1 MANEKPFDPFE
12 DLKKLAGRMEQDFF
26 ELVTG
31 SLHVPAAMSGKW
43 KPPLDIYE
51 LQDEI
56 IIKLEIAGVKRKE
69 ISIIQEGNRIRIF
82 GRRKMEDREQIHT
95 YHQMEINYGEFERVI
110 VISETVRIEEV
121 KASYKEGFLIIHARK
136 NGRKEETGRSRR
148 GAKR

>member
-1 MANEKPFDPFE
+1 MAKGKPFDPFD

-31 SLHVPAAMSGKW
+31 RIHVPAAMAEKW
-43 KPPLDIYE
+43 KPALDIYE

-56 IIKLEIAGVKRKE
+56 IIKLELAGVKRKE
-69 ISIIQEGNRIRIF
+69 ISIVQEGNRIRIS

-110 VISETVRIEEV
+110 VVSDTVRIEEV
-121 KASYKEGFLIIHARK
+121 KASYKDGFLIIHAQ
-136 NGRKEETGRSRR
+136 
-148 GAKR
+148 KRPAEVAVELNER

>member
-1 MANEKPFDPFE
+1 MAKGKSFDPFE

-31 SLHVPAAMSGKW
+31 RIHVPAAMGGKW

-51 LQDEI
+51 LEGQI
-56 IIKLEIAGVKRKE
+56 TIKLELAGVKRKE
-69 ISIIQEGNRIRIF
+69 ISIIQEGNRIRIS

-110 VISETVRIEEV
+110 VVSETVKIEEV
-121 KASYKEGFLIIHARK
+121 KASYKDGFLIIRAQKKLAEVVVELTER
-136 NGRKEETGRSRR
+136 
-148 GAKR
+148 

>member
-1 MANEKPFDPFE
+1 MAKGKPFDPFE

-31 SLHVPAAMSGKW
+31 RIHVPAAMAEKW

-56 IIKLEIAGVKRKE
+56 IIKLELAGVKRKE
-69 ISIIQEGNRIRIF
+69 ISIVQEGNRIRIS

-110 VISETVRIEEV
+110 VVSEAVRIEEV
-121 KASYKEGFLIIHARK
+121 KASYKDGFLIIHAQK
-136 NGRKEETGRSRR
+136 KPAEVVVGLNEG
-148 GAKR
+148 

>member
-1 MANEKPFDPFE
+1 MAKGKPFDPFE

-31 SLHVPAAMSGKW
+31 SLHVPAVMSGKW

-56 IIKLEIAGVKRKE
+56 IIKLELAGVKRKE
-69 ISIIQEGNRIRIF
+69 INIIQEGNRIRIS

-95 YHQMEINYGEFERVI
+95 YHQMEINYGEFERIII
-110 VISETVRIEEV
+110 VSETVRIEEV
-121 KASYKEGFLIIHARK
+121 KASYKDGFLTIRARK
-136 NGRKEETGRSRR
+136 KPVEAVR
-148 GAKR
+148 GLAER

>member
-1 MANEKPFDPFE
+1 MAKGKPFDPFE

-31 SLHVPAAMSGKW
+31 RIHVPAAMVEKW

-56 IIKLEIAGVKRKE
+56 IIKLELAGVKRKE
-69 ISIIQEGNRIRIF
+69 ISIVQEGNRIRIS

-110 VISETVRIEEV
+110 VVSEAVRIEEV
-121 KASYKEGFLIIHARK
+121 KASYKDGFLIIHAQKKPAEVVVGLNER
-136 NGRKEETGRSRR
+136 
-148 GAKR
+148 

>member
-1 MANEKPFDPFE
+1 MAKEKSFDPFE

-31 SLHVPAAMSGKW
+31 RIHVPAATGAKW

-51 LQDEI
+51 LEDQI
-56 IIKLEIAGVKRKE
+56 IIKLELAGVKRKE
-69 ISIIQEGNRIRIF
+69 ISIIQEGNRIRIS

-110 VISETVRIEEV
+110 VVSETVRIDEV
-121 KASYKEGFLIIHARK
+121 KASYKDGFLIIHAQKKPAEVVVGLNER
-136 NGRKEETGRSRR
+136 
-148 GAKR
+148 

>member
-1 MANEKPFDPFE
+1 MAKGKPFDPFE

-31 SLHVPAAMSGKW
+31 RIHVPAAMAEKW

-56 IIKLEIAGVKRKE
+56 IIKLELAGVKRKE
-69 ISIIQEGNRIRIF
+69 ISIVQEGNRIRIS

-110 VISETVRIEEV
+110 VVSEAVRIEEV
-121 KASYKEGFLIIHARK
+121 KASYKDGFLIIHAQKKPAEVVVGLNER
-136 NGRKEETGRSRR
+136 
-148 GAKR
+148 

>member
-1 MANEKPFDPFE
+1 MAKEKPFDPFE

-31 SLHVPAAMSGKW
+31 RIHVPAAMGAKW

-51 LQDEI
+51 LEDQI
-56 IIKLEIAGVKRKE
+56 IIKLELAGVKRKE
-69 ISIIQEGNRIRIF
+69 ISIIQEGNRIRIS

-110 VISETVRIEEV
+110 VVSETVRIDEV
-121 KASYKEGFLIIHARK
+121 KASYKDGFLIIHAQKKPAEVVVGLNER
-136 NGRKEETGRSRR
+136 
-148 GAKR
+148 

>member
-1 MANEKPFDPFE
+1 MAKGKPFDPFE
-12 DLKKLAGRMEQDFF
+12 DLKKLAGQMEQDFF

-31 SLHVPAAMSGKW
+31 RIHVPAGMAEKW

-56 IIKLEIAGVKRKE
+56 IIKLELAGVKRKE
-69 ISIIQEGNRIRIF
+69 ISIVQEGNRIRIS

-110 VISETVRIEEV
+110 VVSETVRIEGV
-121 KASYKEGFLIIHARK
+121 KASYKDGFLIIHAQK
-136 NGRKEETGRSRR
+136 KPAEVVLGRNER
-148 GAKR
+148 